1 MDSSFSQVFSD
12 LGKNIIGYLP
22 NLFGGLALVAIG
34 WLLGWIVKRFIIQ
47 IAVLLRLERFL
58 VSFKWGKDFA
68 KADIRYSFYNYI
80 GNIAF
85 FIIFI
90 IFFNDALNTWKLSI
104 FSAVL
109 ERIIFYV
116 PKILVSLLIFTL
128 GWFISGWSSR
138 AVQRSLIKEK
148 VPRAVLITGF
158 VKSVMLVFFSAMAMV
173 ELDIAREIVV
183 IGFATIF
190 ISLGALTVV
199 LAAVGGK
206 DFIKKLQ
213 DALGDE

>member
-1 MDSSFSQVFSD
+1 MNSSFSQVFSD
-12 LGKNIIGYLP
+12 LGKNVIGYLP
-22 NLFGGLALVAIG
+22 NLFGGLTLVAIG
-34 WLLGWIVKRFIIQ
+34 WLLGWIAKRFIIQ

-68 KADIRYSFYNYI
+68 KTDIRFSFYNYI

-90 IFFNDALNTWKLSI
+90 IFFNDALNTWKLTI

-138 AVQRSLIKEK
+138 GVQRSLIKEK
-148 VPRAVLITGF
+148 VPRAVLIAGF

-190 ISLGALTVV
+190 ISLGALTIV

-206 DFIKKLQ
+206 DFVKKLQ
-213 DALGDE
+213 DSFGDE

>member
-1 MDSSFSQVFSD
+1 MNSSFSQVFSD
-12 LGKNIIGYLP
+12 LGKNVIGYLP

-34 WLLGWIVKRFIIQ
+34 WILGWIVKRFIIQ

-85 FIIFI
+85 FILFI

-138 AVQRSLIKEK
+138 AVQRALIKEK

-158 VKSVMLVFFSAMAMV
+158 IKSVMLVFFSAMAMV
-173 ELDIAREIVV
+173 ELEIAREIVV

-199 LAAVGGK
+199 LTAVGGK
-206 DFIKKLQ
+206 DFVKKLQ
-213 DALGDE
+213 DSLGDE

>member
-12 LGKNIIGYLP
+12 MGKNIIGYLP
-22 NLFGGLALVAIG
+22 SLFGGLALVIIG
-34 WLLGWIVKRFIIQ
+34 WVLGWLVKRFIIQ

-58 VSFKWGKDFA
+58 VSFKWGKDFV

-85 FIIFI
+85 FVIFI
-90 IFFNDALNTWKLSI
+90 IFFNDALNVLKLSI

-116 PKILVSLLIFTL
+116 PKILISLLIFGL

-138 AVQRSLIKEK
+138 AAQSALIKEK
-148 VPRAVLITGF
+148 VPRAILISRF
-158 VKSVMLVFFSAMAMV
+158 IKSVLLVFFSAMAMA
-173 ELDIAREIVV
+173 ELDIAREIVI
-183 IGFATIF
+183 IGFATVF
-190 ISLGALTVV
+190 ISLGALAVV
-199 LAAVGGK
+199 LTAVGGK
-206 DFIKKLQ
+206 DFVKKLQ
-213 DALGDE
+213 ETLGDE